1 MKRKKFFIGKVLSV
15 FLISLV
21 LWSYGLGAVSP
32 AQDKIT
38 AYLTASLTN
47 ALKDL
52 AVIYEQKMGVKVQ
65 TSFASSSVLAK
76 QIEAGAPADIF
87 ISADLEW
94 MDYLEGKNKIEPGS
108 RRNLLSNSLVVIAPK
123 SKTFPLKMEKG
134 FNFAE
139 AFKGKLAMGDPDH
152 VPAGIYGKEALR
164 YMGWWEAVSSRIVRG
179 ENVRAALA
187 FVERGE
193 ADAGIVYATDAW
205 QSDKVEVLGMFPEE
219 SHKPIIYPAA
229 LVKGAGNPAKAFLDF
244 LSSEQAGNIFTK
256 YGFIVLKR

>member
-1 MKRKKFFIGKVLSV
+1 MKKLNVFLG
-15 FLISLV
+15 FLISLIILSNV
-21 LWSYGLGAVSP
+21 FGTVSL

-38 AYLTASLTN
+38 VYVAASLTN
-47 ALKDL
+47 ALKEL
-52 AVIYEQKMGVKVQ
+52 ATLYEQRMGVKIQ

-94 MDYLEGKNKIEPGS
+94 MDYLEGKNKIEPKS

-123 SKTFPLKMEKG
+123 GKAFALKMEKG

-139 AFKGKLAMGDPDH
+139 AFHGKLAMGDPDH
-152 VPAGIYGKEALR
+152 VPAGKYGKEALI
-164 YMGWWEAVSSRIVRG
+164 YMGWWDALTPRIVRG

-193 ADAGIVYATDAW
+193 ADAGIVYATDAK
-205 QSDKVEVLGMFPEE
+205 QSDKVEVLGTFPEE
-219 SHKPIIYPAA
+219 SHKPITYPAA
-229 LVKGAGNPAKAFLDF
+229 LIQGAGSSAKAFLDF

-256 YGFIVLKR
+256 YGFIVLKH